1 MKKYLSCIILVLLC
15 LVCAM
20 VFYANAHDFSPIDS
34 GDVGGKVDNTGTPAT
49 NVGTSD
55 VPDEV
60 KVATIEEQGTIF
72 GEYYTDTNLRIEWA
86 IYKLQDEKV
95 LYLSSE
101 LYLDSPNPVNSQ
113 CSGYFTVNGEKKEFT
128 VQKSIG
134 TSTLLATYTK
144 SLDCVKDAE
153 ISVEAGLDINISASS
168 GVVLE
173 GLFASGKIYAS
184 EAFKNMPKS
193 YSLTVE
199 HISQYPDLPS
209 GDEVTALAMVLKYL
223 KYDVDKCEL
232 CDLYLEKGPVG
243 YTSFY
248 KANVG
253 NPRNA
258 YNSYGC
264 YPPVIVNAA
273 NKFISVNGGSKKAYD
288 YSGYN
293 AKELYR
299 QVSEGNPVIVWAC
312 EDFDIDPS
320 ISRIWVV
327 DGETLY
333 LKSNVA
339 CMVLTGYDLAKNTV
353 TLSNPAGTTF
363 IIDKDLFEMRFAQM
377 GSYAVIIK

>member
-1 MKKYLSCIILVLLC
+1 MKKMKKYLSCIILVLLC

-34 GDVGGKVDNTGTPAT
+34 GNVGGKVDDTGTPAT
-49 NVGTSD
+49 NVGATD

-101 LYLDSPNPVNSQ
+101 LYLDSPNPVNNP
-113 CSGYFTVNGEKKEFT
+113 CNGYFTVNGERKDFT

-134 TSTLLATYTK
+134 TSTLLATYAK

-193 YSLTVE
+193 YSITVE

-243 YTSFY
+243 AGADRIALRKTAFTL
-248 KANVG
+248 A
-253 NPRNA
+253 R
-258 YNSYGC
+258 
-264 YPPVIVNAA
+264 
-273 NKFISVNGGSKKAYD
+273 
-288 YSGYN
+288 
-293 AKELYR
+293 KETEKR
-299 QVSEGNPVIVWAC
+299 
-312 EDFDIDPS
+312 
-320 ISRIWVV
+320 SRRLH
-327 DGETLY
+327 EFL
-333 LKSNVA
+333 
-339 CMVLTGYDLAKNTV
+339 
-353 TLSNPAGTTF
+353 
-363 IIDKDLFEMRFAQM
+363 
-377 GSYAVIIK
+377 

>member
-20 VFYANAHDFSPIDS
+20 VFYANAHDFNPSSES
-34 GDVGGKVDNTGTPAT
+34 GTYSQDTGTPAT
-49 NVGTSD
+49 NVGTD
-55 VPDEV
+55 TPPEEI
-60 KVATIEEQGTIF
+60 KIATIEEEGTIY

-101 LYLDSPNPVNSQ
+101 LYLDSPNPINSP
-113 CSGYFTVNGEKKEFT
+113 CEGFFTVNGERKDFT

-144 SLDCVKDAE
+144 TLDCIKETE
-153 ISVEAGLDINISASS
+153 ISVDAGLDINISSSS
-168 GVVLE
+168 GVTLDH
-173 GLFASGKIYAS
+173 LIASGKIYATES
-184 EAFKNMPKS
+184 FKNMPTS
-193 YSLTVE
+193 YSLNVA
-199 HISQYPDLPS
+199 HISQFPDLPS
-209 GDEVTALAMVLKYL
+209 GDEVTSLAMVLKYL

-232 CDLYLEKGPVG
+232 CDLYLDKGPVG

-253 NPRNA
+253 PRNA

-273 NKFISVNGGSKKAYD
+273 NKFISVNGGSAKAYD

-312 EDFDIDPS
+312 DDFDIDPS

-333 LKSNVA
+333 LKSNIA
-339 CMVLTGYDLAKNTV
+339 CMVLTGYDFVKNTV
-353 TLSNPAGTTF
+353 TLSDPAGTTF